1 MEQRTWGRC
10 GAQRRGQCC
19 RAPRN
24 THLPMQSYNLA
35 ESYLPMTT
43 ASNQV
48 SRPSLFASFSH
59 LAFARLRCAWLLV
72 CVGLVGCAPDDAIR
86 QYTVPKDGSL
96 ASKGAGTPQ
105 EILAAIVPGDEA
117 WFFKLMGEPQK
128 IDLYKDDFRQLV
140 SSLSFS
146 PEGKPTWKLPEQ
158 WREEPGS
165 DFIYRSLF
173 PPSEKDLKITVSKLA
188 MPLDP
193 AQMDEGSWRTYVVA
207 NVNRWRGQLQ
217 LSPQEWEEMARDLEP
232 LDKLSKAAAP
242 AYFVSLRGSASGNAM
257 GPMQAGG
264 SSATPRPAVSAP
276 GGKPP
281 SKDDIELTL
290 PEGWRDVPPLSIM
303 AFKSYQVDGP
313 DGTKADVTFTSA
325 GGDRV
330 SNVARWNGQVRGAED
345 QVAKALEQAEQLTI
359 NGAPTEV
366 VTLVGA
372 DAEPQAIMAAKIDWS
387 SQESLFVKMIGPAK
401 AVQAHRDAFMSLVKS
416 LTW

>member
-10 GAQRRGQCC
+10 CAKC
-19 RAPRN
+19 RAEYRRHPRDAN
-24 THLPMQSYNLA
+24 LPTQSFNLAEFHLPM
-35 ESYLPMTT
+35 TI
-43 ASNQV
+43 ASNQE
-48 SRPSLFASFSH
+48 SPFPFLPRIFF
-59 LAFARLRCAWLLV
+59 LALGPFQCAWLLL

-86 QYTVPKDGSL
+86 QYTVPKDSSL
-96 ASKGAGTPQ
+96 ASKGRPQ
-105 EILAAIVPGDEA
+105 EILAAIVPADEA

-128 IDLYKDDFRQLV
+128 IDLYKNDFRQLV

-146 PEGKPTWKLPEQ
+146 PEGKPSWKLPEQ

-165 DFIYRSLF
+165 DFVYRSLF

-188 MPLDP
+188 MPLDA
-193 AQMDEGSWRTYVVA
+193 AQMDEGSWRTYVLA

-232 LDKLSKAAAP
+232 LDKLSKTAAP
-242 AYFVSLRGSASGNAM
+242 AYFVSLRGSASGSSM
-257 GPMQAGG
+257 GPMQASGR
-264 SSATPRPAVSAP
+264 SAAPRPISNAP
-276 GGKPP
+276 GGKRP
-281 SKDDIELTL
+281 SKDAIQLTL
-290 PEGWRDVPPLSIM
+290 PEGWREVAPLSIM

-401 AVQAHRDAFMSLVKS
+401 AVLAHSDAFMSLVKS